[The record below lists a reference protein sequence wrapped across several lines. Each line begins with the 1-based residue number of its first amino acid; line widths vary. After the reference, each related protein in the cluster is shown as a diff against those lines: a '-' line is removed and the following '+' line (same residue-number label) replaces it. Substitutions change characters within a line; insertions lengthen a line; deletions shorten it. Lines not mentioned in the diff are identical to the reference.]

1 MRDENKAT
9 RRAQIAQAAYALLE
23 EKGYAGTSM
32 LGIARRSRASN
43 ETLYNWYGDKTGL
56 FQELVRNNAAEVRAL
71 LEQHLS
77 GTKTDPLKTLRDIG
91 PVLLDV
97 LLGPRAVA
105 LNRAA
110 AADATGALGAVISAQ
125 GRETISP
132 LIGQVLLDARE
143 KGQLSF
149 TSVSNT
155 LELYLNL
162 LVGDLQIRR
171 VIGQVAQPTSEE
183 QLHRAELA
191 LARLQV
197 LLRPSC
203 RHVGLSSRLHAGS
216 RKMRGTLNSTFSSA
230 VTTVSTVVS

>member
-1 MRDENKAT
+1 MRDENKTA

-56 FQELVRNNAAEVRAL
+56 FQALVTGNAAEVRAL
-71 LEQHLS
+71 LETHLAAADD
-77 GTKTDPLKTLRDIG
+77 DPLAGLRRIG

-110 AADATGALGAVISAQ
+110 AADPTGALGAVISQQ
-125 GRETISP
+125 GRETIAP
-132 LIGQVLLDARE
+132 LIGRVLLDARD
-143 KGQLSF
+143 KGMLAF
-149 TSVSNT
+149 EDVADA

-162 LVGDLQIRR
+162 LVGDMQIRR
-171 VIGQVAQPTSEE
+171 VIGRIAQPTPQE
-183 QLHRAELA
+183 QSGRSDAA
-191 LARLQV
+191 LARLR
-197 LLRPSC
+197 LLLAP
-203 RHVGLSSRLHAGS
+203 A
-216 RKMRGTLNSTFSSA
+216 
-230 VTTVSTVVS
+230 